1 MWHEHPVINARGG
14 ESTLGQESIHI
25 RRVWGGHRTRRH
37 GRGEGVEG
45 VGGGGLGAGNAQ
57 VHPSI
62 QKVTQLVSDPYVH
75 LKAMKGLRCTGRA
88 RASRAR
94 SASPPAAP
102 RAKTPVLH
110 TACSFSHCRAADSEE
125 KLGEGNAQHHVT
137 VSTPYTLRQ
146 YLT

>member
-1 MWHEHPVINARGG
+1 MGGASNTTARERGG
-14 ESTLGQESIHI
+14 
-25 RRVWGGHRTRRH
+25 GG
-37 GRGEGVEG
+37 GG
-45 VGGGGLGAGNAQ
+45 GGGGLGAGNAQ